1 VARGDPR
8 AILSSPR
15 AFRSF
20 KQILFPARQ
29 QRRFVDRH
37 IRAAEGDRV
46 LDIGCGV
53 ADILDWLPEVEYHGF
68 DLSEAYIE
76 AARSR
81 YGSRGHFTCAAVS
94 EMSLGELAGRCNIV
108 IASGMIHHLDDED
121 ALRLMQSAFAA
132 LEPGGRLVTFDGCFF
147 EGQRPIARWL
157 ISRDRGEHVRALS
170 DYVQLAERVFPEV
183 ESELYSDLL
192 RIPYDHLVLEGTKR

>member
-1 VARGDPR
+1 
-8 AILSSPR
+8 
-15 AFRSF
+15 
-20 KQILFPARQ
+20 
-29 QRRFVDRH
+29 
-37 IRAAEGDRV
+37 
-46 LDIGCGV
+46 
-53 ADILDWLPEVEYHGF
+53 
-68 DLSEAYIE
+68 
-76 AARSR
+76 
-81 YGSRGHFTCAAVS
+81 
-94 EMSLGELAGRCNIV
+94 MSLGELAGRCNIV
-108 IASGMIHHLDDED
+108 IASGMTHHLDDED

>member
-1 VARGDPR
+1 MARGDPR

-15 AFRSF
+15 AFRWF
-20 KQILFPARQ
+20 KRILFPDRQ
-29 QRRFVDRH
+29 QRCFVDRH
-37 IRAAEGDRV
+37 IRAVDGDRV

-53 ADILDWLPEVEYHGF
+53 ADVLDWLPEVDYHGF

-94 EMSLGELAGRCNIV
+94 KMSLGDLAGRCDVV
-108 IASGMIHHLDDED
+108 IASGMLHHLDDED
-121 ALRLMQSAFAA
+121 ALRLMRTAVTA
-132 LEPGGRLVTFDGCFF
+132 LRPGGRLVTFDGCFF
-147 EGQRPIARWL
+147 EGQRPMARWL
-157 ISRDRGEHVRALS
+157 ISLDRGEHVRASS
-170 DYVQLAERVFPEV
+170 DYLRLAERVFPEV
-183 ESELYSDLL
+183 ESLVYSNLL